1 MCEQR
6 PSYQGA
12 NGVRK
17 YCVLTV
23 VAAFLYINSF
33 RKYLLR
39 SHAMTGSWET
49 AVNKTDEVLL
59 LRSFILVGE
68 DRKQINCVVE
78 TVAMGKIKA
87 G

>member
-1 MCEQR
+1 
-6 PSYQGA
+6 
-12 NGVRK
+12 
-17 YCVLTV
+17 
-23 VAAFLYINSF
+23 
-33 RKYLLR
+33 
-39 SHAMTGSWET
+39 MTGSWET